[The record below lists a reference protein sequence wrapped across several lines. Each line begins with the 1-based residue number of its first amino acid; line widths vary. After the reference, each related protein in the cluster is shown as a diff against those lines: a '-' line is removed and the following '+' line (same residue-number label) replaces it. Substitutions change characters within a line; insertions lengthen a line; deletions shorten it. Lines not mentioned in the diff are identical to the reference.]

1 MRRREFIKLATGA
14 AVAWPLAAWAA
25 RGPDFAVDGVPLP
38 SDASVATVAK
48 SATDLQRRWSGVWT
62 GAWNGGLKH
71 ILLVERIDEDG
82 PAAII
87 YAEADNPRPQT
98 QASWWRLNAVAS
110 GHTLTVQAPQFTATY
125 EMDDEGQLKAF
136 FKGSRIAGAAM
147 SRTDLPSL
155 TRPDAVVAWSRG
167 VSELL
172 QTDLLEDGNPIRLE
186 TVVFKPPGTGPFPLA
201 VFNHGSSSAL
211 ARPALLKETWVS
223 FAIADFL
230 NKRGWL
236 VAFPQRRGRG
246 KSDGFCDE
254 ELSRDGKPKAGC
266 NAKTTLSDADRALTD
281 IDAAIAILRR
291 RQDVAPGPIL
301 IGGHSRG
308 GALSFAYAG
317 MHPEQTLGVINFV
330 GGWTSEKCIVAELI
344 HQTLFERGA
353 RYGRPTIWL
362 YGQGDYFYSIAH
374 SRKNFAAF
382 EKAGGQGKFFEFNAP
397 SNIGHNVVHYPDLWS
412 GLIDDYLNSVS
423 KGH

>member
-1 MRRREFIKLATGA
+1 MRRRQFITLIGGA
-14 AVAWPLAAWAA
+14 AVGSWPLEAA
-25 RGPDFAVDGVPLP
+25 RAVGGADFLVDGVPLP
-38 SDASVATVAK
+38 SDASVASVPN
-48 SATDLQRRWSGVWT
+48 SPTDLQLRWSGVWI

-71 ILLVERIDEDG
+71 ILLVERVGEDG
-82 PAAII
+82 TVGIV
-87 YAEADNPRPQT
+87 YAEADNPRPRSR
-98 QASWWRLNAVAS
+98 ANWWRLNAVAS
-110 GHTLTVQAPQFTATY
+110 GSTLTVQAPPFTATY
-125 EMDDEGQLKAF
+125 EMDDEGQLKAL
-136 FKGSRIAGAAM
+136 FKGNRIARAAM
-147 SRTDLPSL
+147 SRTDLASL

-186 TVVFKPPGTGPFPLA
+186 TVVFKPSGTGPFPLA
-201 VFNHGSSSAL
+201 VFNHGSSSAR
-211 ARPALLKETWVS
+211 ASPALVKETWVS
-223 FAIADFL
+223 FAVADFL

-266 NAKTTLSDADRALTD
+266 NTDMALSDAGRALTD
-281 IDAAIAILRR
+281 IDAAIAVLRR
-291 RQDVAPGPIL
+291 RQDVAPAPLL

-308 GALSFAYAG
+308 GVLSFAYAG

-330 GGWTSEKCIVAELI
+330 GGWTSEKCSVGEFVN
-344 HQTLFERGA
+344 QTLFERGA
-353 RYGRPTIWL
+353 HYGRSTIWL

-382 EKAGGQGKFFEFNAP
+382 EKAGGQGKFFEFNVP
-397 SNIGHNVVHYPDLWS
+397 SDIGHNVVHYPDLWL
-412 GLIDDYLNSVS
+412 GPVGDYLNSLS
-423 KGH
+423 G